1 MKWTVSRRIGVGFA
15 LVLVLMLVGGALASF
30 ALRRSSTASELAL
43 GTVRHRLVPAA
54 LAQSDWR
61 RARVD
66 YLRLLVQFDAGLI
79 TSADSLVTAV
89 RAHAVGLR
97 DSSVMEPQ
105 EQALW
110 VEVIRDLDEWRARAR
125 EVGELARTGR
135 HDEAVRLFSATVG
148 PQADSIGAT
157 IITGIGMV
165 QRRTDQISADS
176 IATSRR
182 MQLLIAISGLLS
194 LVIGVV
200 AAILL
205 NNAVSGPLRETSVV
219 LASSAAE
226 ILAATT
232 QQASGSNESSAA
244 VTETV
249 STVEEVTQTAEQ
261 AADRARVVADSVR
274 RTAEIGKSGLRA
286 VEASVEGMAAVREQ
300 VEATATSIISLA
312 EQAQAIGEIIAS
324 VNDIAEQ
331 TNLLALNA
339 AVEAARAGEHGRG
352 FAVVA
357 TEVKN
362 LAQQSKKAT
371 VQVRQILGEIQRAT
385 NAAVM
390 VTEQGTKQVAVMDRQ
405 VRDAGETIRTLAD
418 AVADASQVAA
428 QIMASAGQQALGM
441 SQIREAMGNIHQAT
455 QQNLAATKQAERA
468 AQDLNQFG
476 GRLLELTGATM
487 RHHTVTRA

>member
-1 MKWTVSRRIGVGFA
+1 MKWTVSRRIAAGFSV
-15 LVLVLMLVGGALASF
+15 LLVLMLVGGALASY
-30 ALRRSSTASELAL
+30 ALRRSATSSEQAL
-43 GTVRHRLVPAA
+43 GTVRHRLVPATE
-54 LAQSDWR
+54 AQSDWR

-66 YLRLLVQFDAGLI
+66 YLRLLVQFEPSLI
-79 TSADSLVTAV
+79 ISADSLIASARERLVA
-89 RAHAVGLR
+89 LR
-97 DSSVMEPQ
+97 DSSGSEPQ
-105 EQALW
+105 EQAVW
-110 VEVIRDLDEWRARAR
+110 VEVLSGLDGWRARTR
-125 EVGELARTGR
+125 EVGELARTGK
-135 HDEAVRLFSATVG
+135 HDEAVRLFSTTIG
-148 PQADSIGAT
+148 PAADTIGT
-157 IITGIGMV
+157 NIIAGIDLV
-165 QRRTDQISADS
+165 QQRTDQIAETSAA
-176 IATSRR
+176 ITRR
-182 MQLLIAISGLLS
+182 MQLLIALSGVLS
-194 LVIGVV
+194 LVLGII
-200 AAILL
+200 AAVLL
-205 NNAVSGPLRETSVV
+205 NKAVSGPLRETSVV

-232 QQASGSNESSAA
+232 QQASGSNQSSAA

-261 AADRARVVADSVR
+261 AADRARAVADSAR

-286 VEASVEGMAAVREQ
+286 VETSVEGMAAVREQ
-300 VEATATSIISLA
+300 VEATASSIVTLA

-357 TEVKN
+357 AEVKN

-390 VTEQGTKQVAVMDRQ
+390 ITEQGTKQVASMDRQ
-405 VRDAGETIRTLAD
+405 VREAGDTIRALAD
-418 AVADASQVAA
+418 SVADASQVAA
-428 QIMASAGQQALGM
+428 QIVASAGQQALGM
-441 SQIREAMGNIHQAT
+441 SQIREAMANIHQAT

-476 GRLLELTGATM
+476 GRLLALTGATV
-487 RHHTVTRA
+487 RHHSNGRA